1 MKIFFGC
8 KFKFKRLNSAI
19 SNKSFKSQN
28 KQLKRTLTSRSTGKT
43 RQTTKTN
50 YNRSISIALTRNKD
64 KKVSFKTLKEKDEYD
79 NIYLK
84 DLISKKQREIKQL
97 KDDLRIVY
105 LQEKGEGYLQY
116 ELELWKQK
124 TETIGRDF
132 IDNLNQIK
140 EKLYYDKLDYQNQIK
155 QLKQLCEFNFKNTY
169 EKCEDIISKQEFL
182 IKNLS
187 DKNEDLRKRVDRM
200 KSIFN
205 K

>member
-1 MKIFFGC
+1 MNSNN
-8 KFKFKRLNSAI
+8 KFKRLNSAI
-19 SNKSFKSQN
+19 SNKSYKSQN

-84 DLISKKQREIKQL
+84 EFISKKQREIKQL

-182 IKNLS
+182 IKNLF
-187 DKNEDLRKRVDRM
+187 DKNEDLRFF
-200 KSIFN
+200 IN
-205 K
+205 II

>member
-1 MKIFFGC
+1 MNSNN
-8 KFKFKRLNSAI
+8 KFKRLNSAI

-50 YNRSISIALTRNKD
+50 YNRSKSIALTGNKD

-84 DLISKKQREIKQL
+84 ELISKKQREIKQL

-155 QLKQLCEFNFKNTY
+155 QLKQLCEFNFKNSY
-169 EKCEDIISKQEFL
+169 ENYEDIISKQEFL

>member
-1 MKIFFGC
+1 MNSNN
-8 KFKFKRLNSAI
+8 KFKRLNSTI

-50 YNRSISIALTRNKD
+50 YNRSKSIALTGNKD

-84 DLISKKQREIKQL
+84 ELISKKQKEIKQL

>member
-1 MKIFFGC
+1 MNSKY
-8 KFKFKRLNSAI
+8 KFKRINSEI
-19 SNKSFKSQN
+19 SNKSSKSKNQ
-28 KQLKRTLTSRSTGKT
+28 QLQRTLTSRSTGKS
-43 RQTTKTN
+43 RVSTKIDN
-50 YNRSISIALTRNKD
+50 NRSKSINYKGD
-64 KKVSFKTLKEKDEYD
+64 KNKKVTFKTLKEKDEYD
-79 NIYLK
+79 NTYLK
-84 DLISKKQREIKQL
+84 ELIAKKQREINQL

-140 EKLYYDKLDYQNQIK
+140 ERLYYDKIDYQNQIK
-155 QLKQLCEFNFKNTY
+155 QLKNLCEYNFAQIN
-169 EKCEDIISKQEFL
+169 ERWENIVNKQEF
-182 IKNLS
+182 IINNLL
-187 DKNEDLRKRVDRM
+187 DKNNDLRKRVERM

>member
-1 MKIFFGC
+1 MNSNN
-8 KFKFKRLNSAI
+8 KFKRLNSTI

-50 YNRSISIALTRNKD
+50 YNRSKSIALTGNKD

>member
-1 MKIFFGC
+1 MKS
-8 KFKFKRLNSAI
+8 KNKFKRINSGI
-19 SNKSFKSQN
+19 SNKSSKNQN
-28 KQLKRTLTSRSTGKT
+28 QQLQRTLTSRSTGKS
-43 RQTTKTN
+43 RVSTKMD
-50 YNRSISIALTRNKD
+50 YQRSKSIALTGNKD
-64 KKVSFKTLKEKDEYD
+64 KKVYFKTLKEKDEYD
-79 NIYLK
+79 NTYLK
-84 DLISKKQREIKQL
+84 ELIAKKQREINQL

-140 EKLYYDKLDYQNQIK
+140 ERLYYDKIDYQNQIK
-155 QLKQLCEFNFKNTY
+155 QLKNLCEDNFILMHEN
-169 EKCEDIISKQEFL
+169 CENIVNKQEFI
-182 IKNLS
+182 IKDLLE
-187 DKNEDLRKRVDRM
+187 KNNDLRKRVERM

>member
-1 MKIFFGC
+1 MNSNN
-8 KFKFKRLNSAI
+8 KFKRLNSAI

-50 YNRSISIALTRNKD
+50 YNRSKSIALTGNKD

-105 LQEKGEGYLQY
+105 LQEKGEGYLKY
-116 ELELWKQK
+116 KLELWKQK

>member
-1 MKIFFGC
+1 MNSKY
-8 KFKFKRLNSAI
+8 KFKRINSGI
-19 SNKSFKSQN
+19 SNKSSKNQN
-28 KQLKRTLTSRSTGKT
+28 QQLQRTLTSRSTGKS
-43 RQTTKTN
+43 RVSTKMDN
-50 YNRSISIALTRNKD
+50 NRSKSINYKGD
-64 KKVSFKTLKEKDEYD
+64 KNKKVTFKTLKEKDEYD
-79 NIYLK
+79 NTYLK
-84 DLISKKQREIKQL
+84 ELIAKKQREINQL

-140 EKLYYDKLDYQNQIK
+140 ERLYYDKIDYQNQIK
-155 QLKQLCEFNFKNTY
+155 QLKNLCEDNFILMHEN
-169 EKCEDIISKQEFL
+169 CENIVNKQEFIINDL
-182 IKNLS
+182 L
-187 DKNEDLRKRVDRM
+187 DKNNDLRKRVERM

>member
-1 MKIFFGC
+1 MNSNN
-8 KFKFKRLNSAI
+8 KFKRLNSAI
-19 SNKSFKSQN
+19 SNKSYKSQN

-50 YNRSISIALTRNKD
+50 YNRSKSIALTGNKD

-84 DLISKKQREIKQL
+84 DLISKKQKEIKQL

-155 QLKQLCEFNFKNTY
+155 QLKQLCEFNLKILMKITKILFLNKN
-169 EKCEDIISKQEFL
+169 F
-182 IKNLS
+182 
-187 DKNEDLRKRVDRM
+187 
-200 KSIFN
+200 
-205 K
+205 

>member
-1 MKIFFGC
+1 MNTNN
-8 KFKFKRLNSAI
+8 KFKRLNSGV
-19 SNKSFKSQN
+19 SNKTTKSQN
-28 KQLKRTLTSRSTGKT
+28 QQLKRTLTSRSTGRTKL
-43 RQTTKTN
+43 TTKSD
-50 YNRSISIALTRNKD
+50 YKRSKSIAIQGNKD
-64 KKVSFKTLKEKDEYD
+64 KKITFKTLKEKDEYD
-79 NIYLK
+79 NTYLK
-84 DLISKKQREIKQL
+84 ELIAKKQREIKQL

>member
-1 MKIFFGC
+1 MNSKY
-8 KFKFKRLNSAI
+8 KFKRINSEI
-19 SNKSFKSQN
+19 SNKSSKSKNQ
-28 KQLKRTLTSRSTGKT
+28 QLQRTLTSRSTGKS
-43 RQTTKTN
+43 RVSTKMDYQRSKSIN
-50 YNRSISIALTRNKD
+50 YKGDKN
-64 KKVSFKTLKEKDEYD
+64 KKVTFKTLKEKDEYD

-84 DLISKKQREIKQL
+84 ELISKKQREIKQL

>member
-1 MKIFFGC
+1 MNSKN
-8 KFKFKRLNSAI
+8 KFKRINSGI
-19 SNKSFKSQN
+19 SNKSSKNQN
-28 KQLKRTLTSRSTGKT
+28 QQLQRTLTSRSTGKS
-43 RQTTKTN
+43 RVSTKMDN
-50 YNRSISIALTRNKD
+50 NRSKSINYKGD
-64 KKVSFKTLKEKDEYD
+64 KNKKVTFKTLKEKDEYD
-79 NIYLK
+79 NTYLK
-84 DLISKKQREIKQL
+84 ELIAKKQREINQL

-140 EKLYYDKLDYQNQIK
+140 ERLYYDKIDYQNQIK
-155 QLKQLCEFNFKNTY
+155 QLKNLCEYNFAQIN
-169 EKCEDIISKQEFL
+169 ERCENIVNKQEFIINDL
-182 IKNLS
+182 L
-187 DKNEDLRKRVDRM
+187 DKNNDLRKRVERM

>member
-1 MKIFFGC
+1 MNSKY
-8 KFKFKRLNSAI
+8 KFKRINSEI
-19 SNKSFKSQN
+19 SNKSSKSKNQ
-28 KQLKRTLTSRSTGKT
+28 QLQRTLTSRSTGKS
-43 RQTTKTN
+43 RVSTKMDNKRSKSIN
-50 YNRSISIALTRNKD
+50 YKGDKN
-64 KKVSFKTLKEKDEYD
+64 KKVTFKTLKEKDEYD
-79 NIYLK
+79 NTYLK
-84 DLISKKQREIKQL
+84 ELIAKKQREINQL

-140 EKLYYDKLDYQNQIK
+140 ERLYYDKIDYQNQIK
-155 QLKQLCEFNFKNTY
+155 QLKNLCEYNFAQIN
-169 EKCEDIISKQEFL
+169 ERCENIVNKQEFIINDL
-182 IKNLS
+182 L
-187 DKNEDLRKRVDRM
+187 DKNNDLRKRVERM

>member
-1 MKIFFGC
+1 MNSNN
-8 KFKFKRLNSAI
+8 KFKRLNSAI

-28 KQLKRTLTSRSTGKT
+28 KQFNRTLTSRSTGKT

-50 YNRSISIALTRNKD
+50 YNRSKSIALTGNKD

-84 DLISKKQREIKQL
+84 ELISKKQREIKQL

>member
-1 MKIFFGC
+1 MNTKN
-8 KFKFKRLNSAI
+8 KFKRINSGI
-19 SNKSFKSQN
+19 SNKSSKSQN
-28 KQLKRTLTSRSTGKT
+28 QQLQRTLTSRSTGKS
-43 RQTTKTN
+43 RISTKN
-50 YNRSISIALTRNKD
+50 DYQRSKSINLTGDKN
-64 KKVSFKTLKEKDEYD
+64 KKVTFKTLKEKDEYD
-79 NIYLK
+79 NTYLK
-84 DLISKKQREIKQL
+84 ELIAKKQREINQL

>member
-1 MKIFFGC
+1 MNSNNK
-8 KFKFKRLNSAI
+8 KRLNSTI

-84 DLISKKQREIKQL
+84 ELISKKQKEIKQL

-140 EKLYYDKLDYQNQIK
+140 ERLYYDKIDYQNQIK
-155 QLKQLCEFNFKNTY
+155 QLKNLCEDNFILMHEN
-169 EKCEDIISKQEFL
+169 CENIVNKQEFI
-182 IKNLS
+182 IKDLS
-187 DKNEDLRKRVDRM
+187 EKNEDLRKRVERM
-200 KSIFN
+200 KNIFN

>member
-1 MKIFFGC
+1 MNSKY
-8 KFKFKRLNSAI
+8 KFKRINSEI
-19 SNKSFKSQN
+19 SNKSSKSKNQ
-28 KQLKRTLTSRSTGKT
+28 QLQRTLTSRSTGKS
-43 RQTTKTN
+43 RVSTKMDN
-50 YNRSISIALTRNKD
+50 NRSKSINYKGD
-64 KKVSFKTLKEKDEYD
+64 KNKKVTFKTLKEKDEYD
-79 NIYLK
+79 NTYLK
-84 DLISKKQREIKQL
+84 ELIAKKQREINQL

-140 EKLYYDKLDYQNQIK
+140 ERLYYDKIDYQNQIK
-155 QLKQLCEFNFKNTY
+155 QLKNLCEYNFAQIN
-169 EKCEDIISKQEFL
+169 ERCENIVNKQEFIINDL
-182 IKNLS
+182 L
-187 DKNEDLRKRVDRM
+187 DKNNDLRKRVERM

>member
-1 MKIFFGC
+1 MNSNN
-8 KFKFKRLNSAI
+8 KFKRLNSAI
-19 SNKSFKSQN
+19 SNKSYKSQN

-50 YNRSISIALTRNKD
+50 YNRSKSIALTGNKD

-84 DLISKKQREIKQL
+84 ELISKKQKEIKQL

-187 DKNEDLRKRVDRM
+187 DKNGDLRKRVDRM

>member
-1 MKIFFGC
+1 MNSNN
-8 KFKFKRLNSAI
+8 KFKRLNSTI

-50 YNRSISIALTRNKD
+50 YNRSKSIALTGKKD

>member
-1 MKIFFGC
+1 MNSNN
-8 KFKFKRLNSAI
+8 KFKRLNSAI

-50 YNRSISIALTRNKD
+50 YNRSKSIALTGKKD

>member
-1 MKIFFGC
+1 MNSNN
-8 KFKFKRLNSAI
+8 KFKRLNSAI

-50 YNRSISIALTRNKD
+50 YNRSKSIALTGNKD

>member
-1 MKIFFGC
+1 MNSNN
-8 KFKFKRLNSAI
+8 KFKRLNSAI
-19 SNKSFKSQN
+19 SNKSYKSQN

-50 YNRSISIALTRNKD
+50 YNRSKSIALTGNKD

-84 DLISKKQREIKQL
+84 ELISKKQKEIKQL

>member
-1 MKIFFGC
+1 MNTKN
-8 KFKFKRLNSAI
+8 KFKRINSGI
-19 SNKSFKSQN
+19 SNKSSKSQN
-28 KQLKRTLTSRSTGKT
+28 QQLQRTLTSRSTGKS
-43 RQTTKTN
+43 RVSTKMDNKRSKSIN
-50 YNRSISIALTRNKD
+50 YKGDKN
-64 KKVSFKTLKEKDEYD
+64 KKVTFKTLKEKDEYD
-79 NIYLK
+79 NTYLK
-84 DLISKKQREIKQL
+84 ELIAKKQREINQL

-140 EKLYYDKLDYQNQIK
+140 ERLYYDKIDYQNQIK
-155 QLKQLCEFNFKNTY
+155 QLKNLCEYNFAQIN
-169 EKCEDIISKQEFL
+169 ERCENIVNKQEFIINDL
-182 IKNLS
+182 L
-187 DKNEDLRKRVDRM
+187 DKNNDLRKRVERM

>member
-1 MKIFFGC
+1 MNTKN
-8 KFKFKRLNSAI
+8 KFKRINSGI
-19 SNKSFKSQN
+19 SNKSSKSQN
-28 KQLKRTLTSRSTGKT
+28 QQLQRTLTSRSTGKS
-43 RQTTKTN
+43 RISTKN
-50 YNRSISIALTRNKD
+50 DYQRSKSINLTGNKN
-64 KKVSFKTLKEKDEYD
+64 KKVTFKTLKEKDEYD
-79 NIYLK
+79 NTYLK
-84 DLISKKQREIKQL
+84 ELIAKKQREINQL

-140 EKLYYDKLDYQNQIK
+140 ERLYYDKIDYQNQIK
-155 QLKQLCEFNFKNTY
+155 QLKNLCEDNFILMHEN
-169 EKCEDIISKQEFL
+169 CENIVNKQEFI
-182 IKNLS
+182 IKDLLE
-187 DKNEDLRKRVDRM
+187 KNNDLRKRVERM